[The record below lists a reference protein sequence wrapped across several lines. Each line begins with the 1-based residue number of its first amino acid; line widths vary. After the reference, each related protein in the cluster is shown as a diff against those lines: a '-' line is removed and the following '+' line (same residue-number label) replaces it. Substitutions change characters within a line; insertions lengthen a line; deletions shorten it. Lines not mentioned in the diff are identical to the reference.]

1 MASHQVKPGR
11 TRKPK
16 CDKGLTYNYCRV
28 TMVGRPARDAAPLL
42 VSTTGRGHCRSVAG
56 TPGSLV
62 QDERS
67 DTRGGDLDS
76 TEIWFRRMRA
86 EDHHPRK
93 SDGNNHNCG
102 HAARSR
108 SVKPCERPPRS
119 ACGPG
124 TGCHLSR
131 LVADTWS
138 RMSVTRFSGA
148 GFRRLFAASS
158 RRERDFRSGYAS

>member
-1 MASHQVKPGR
+1 MASLQVKLGR

-16 CDKGLTYNYCRV
+16 HGKGLTCRTQARYNDRSTRVHCRP
-28 TMVGRPARDAAPLL
+28 TCGIDLHRWPLQ
-42 VSTTGRGHCRSVAG
+42 TGRGNTGQPRARGRSG
-56 TPGSLV
+56 
-62 QDERS
+62 
-67 DTRGGDLDS
+67 TRGGDLDS

-102 HAARSR
+102 YAARSR